1 MGKKRKLTI
10 VTFGIAVIF
19 SSACSPDNAQNAQ
32 NAKPAKTNNSNS
44 SVQPQTQ
51 KGEQLYKQYCSSCHP
66 DGGNASDP
74 KNNLRK
80 STLKAKRINKPEDI
94 VAIMRKPI
102 SRMITFDV
110 STISDEDARAIAEY
124 VLEAF

>member
-1 MGKKRKLTI
+1 MGKKGKLTI

-19 SSACSPDNAQNAQ
+19 SSACSPDNAQNA
-32 NAKPAKTNNSNS
+32 KPAKTNNSNS
-44 SVQPQTQ
+44 SVQAQTQ
-51 KGEQLYKQYCSSCHP
+51 KGERLYKQYCASCHP
-66 DGGNASDP
+66 DGGNVSDP

-110 STISDEDARAIAEY
+110 STISDDDARAIAEY

>member
-1 MGKKRKLTI
+1 MDQNGKLTI
-10 VTFGIAVIF
+10 AAMGISIIF
-19 SSACSPDNAQNAQ
+19 SSACSPDNAQNA
-32 NAKPAKTNNSNS
+32 KPAKSNTSNS

-51 KGEQLYKQYCSSCHP
+51 KGEQLYKQYCASCHP
-66 DGGNASDP
+66 DGGNVSDP

-94 VAIMRKPI
+94 IVIMRKPV
-102 SRMITFDV
+102 SRMITFDA